1 MIARLGLLVTLAVVT
16 QTMSIPAGRAI
27 AVVIQNDIG
36 SRHSRDGDR
45 FAVKTVDDFY
55 YHGHLI
61 LPRGS
66 AGYGFVTHV
75 KGARRFH
82 RSGEFA
88 FTVTRLLTPSLRNLW
103 VTTVTPT
110 AGAQTQTER
119 NRSFVPFMRRGN
131 DVLIK
136 SGTVFNVS
144 TLRNY
149 MIPVAPRR
157 AQPSSID
164 TALLTQHR

>member
-1 MIARLGLLVTLAVVT
+1 MIVHAGLMMILAVST
-16 QTMSIPAGRAI
+16 HMMSIPAGRTI

-45 FAVKTVDDFY
+45 FAVKTVQDFY
-55 YHGHLI
+55 YRRHLI

-82 RSGEFA
+82 GMGQLSFI
-88 FTVTRLLTPSLRNLW
+88 VTRLITPSHRNLW
-103 VTTVTPT
+103 VTSTTPT
-110 AGAQTQTER
+110 ADAPTVAER
-119 NRSFVPFMRRGN
+119 NGSLVPFAKRGN

-136 SGTVFNVS
+136 TGTVFHVS

-149 MIPVAPRR
+149 MIPFATRR
-157 AQPSSID
+157 SRPTAVD